1 MEGAYRFPTLLTRC
15 EPTSFFQPGH
25 KDSWQTTDKWVLP
38 QIGETTWAQ
47 QSHKKASV
55 VGGPVLTGQVSC
67 RYPYIPTVENRCIF

>member
-15 EPTSFFQPGH
+15 EPTGLFNQATKIP
-25 KDSWQTTDKWVLP
+25 DKPRTNEYCP